1 MKVIKRNGDL
11 VEFDFSKIIKA
22 LKAAYAESNI
32 PFEVLPEH
40 EETLVKAILKTDSD
54 TLNVEDIQDLV
65 EQYLMTAGELPVLKA
80 FILYREKH
88 KEARFIT
95 NRIDYMKRYADSM
108 ENAASSSETDANAN
122 VQIKNVSNLEGEV
135 YKITNRTIQRKRMKD
150 KLKELFPEVYK
161 QYEIDLNHHIIYAHD
176 ESSTPTLKNYCEAV
190 SLYPLVMNGTGDMD
204 GLGTKPP
211 TNLSSF
217 CGQLINLTFLL
228 SAQCKGAV
236 AFGEFFNFFDYFC
249 VKEWGSDYHT
259 KLDEYS
265 DAESCLH
272 RKTIKD
278 RIYQS
283 FQNIVYSWNQP
294 AGNRGFQSPFINISY
309 YDSNYWHALFNDFR
323 FPDGS
328 ASSWERVSVI
338 QKLFMQWFNKERTKT
353 LLTFPVESMSLL
365 SDGKDIIDQD
375 YKQFTAQMLS
385 EGHSFF
391 IYISQ
396 NPNALASCCRLSNE
410 IEENVFSFTTGLSGV
425 MTGSCNVYTLN
436 INRIVQDY
444 TKLVEQAGLGGY
456 VWDKG
461 EGLKEY
467 LITILDRVYKYHIA
481 FKTMLYEVEEKGM
494 LTSSTAGYISMS
506 KLFSTIGVNGI
517 NEAAEFLGIE
527 CSYNPD
533 YTAFCQLITSTIMKE
548 NKKHNSAKFKF
559 NQEFVPAESLG
570 AKNYQWDLED
580 GLEPM
585 PM

>member
-11 VEFDFSKIIKA
+11 VEFDYSKIIKA

-328 ASSWERVSVI
+328 SSSWERVSVI

-425 MTGSCNVYTLN
+425 
-436 INRIVQDY
+436 
-444 TKLVEQAGLGGY
+444 
-456 VWDKG
+456 
-461 EGLKEY
+461 
-467 LITILDRVYKYHIA
+467 
-481 FKTMLYEVEEKGM
+481 
-494 LTSSTAGYISMS
+494 
-506 KLFSTIGVNGI
+506 
-517 NEAAEFLGIE
+517 
-527 CSYNPD
+527 
-533 YTAFCQLITSTIMKE
+533 
-548 NKKHNSAKFKF
+548 KKSWPLCA
-559 NQEFVPAESLG
+559 
-570 AKNYQWDLED
+570 
-580 GLEPM
+580 
-585 PM
+585 

>member
-1 MKVIKRNGDL
+1 MKVIKRNGETT
-11 VEFDFSKIIKA
+11 EFDYTKIIKA

-40 EETLVKAILKTDSD
+40 EETLVKAILKTNSD

-65 EQYLMTAGELPVLKA
+65 EQYLMTAGELTVLKA

-95 NRIDYMKRYADSM
+95 NRIDYMKRYTDSV

-161 QYEIDLNHHIIYAHD
+161 QYELDLNHHIIYAHD

-249 VKEWGSDYHT
+249 VKDWGEDYHN
-259 KLDEYS
+259 KLEDFVDTEV
-265 DAESCLH
+265 CLN
-272 RKTIKD
+272 RKTIKEK
-278 RIYQS
+278 IYQY

-323 FPDGS
+323 FPNGS
-328 ASSWERVSVI
+328 PSSWERVSVL
-338 QKLFMQWFNKERTKT
+338 QKLFMQWFNRERTKT

-391 IYISQ
+391 IYLSK

-425 MTGSCNVYTLN
+425 MTGSVNVYTLN

-456 VWDKG
+456 AWDKG

-506 KLFSTIGVNGI
+506 KLFSTVGVNGI

-533 YTAFCQLITSTIMKE
+533 YTAFCQLITSTIMQE

>member
-1 MKVIKRNGDL
+1 
-11 VEFDFSKIIKA
+11 
-22 LKAAYAESNI
+22 
-32 PFEVLPEH
+32 
-40 EETLVKAILKTDSD
+40 
-54 TLNVEDIQDLV
+54 
-65 EQYLMTAGELPVLKA
+65 
-80 FILYREKH
+80 
-88 KEARFIT
+88 
-95 NRIDYMKRYADSM
+95 
-108 ENAASSSETDANAN
+108 
-122 VQIKNVSNLEGEV
+122 
-135 YKITNRTIQRKRMKD
+135 MKD

-309 YDSNYWHALFNDFR
+309 YDSNYWHALFNDFK

-328 ASSWERVSVI
+328 SSSWERVSVI

-391 IYISQ
+391 IYISK

-527 CSYNPD
+527 CSYNPE